1 MLVSVVIPCYNSE
14 GTIEKVVDLCMEAFA
29 KWDGYE
35 CEMILVNDFSRD
47 RTFEAI
53 TRAAKKYPNVKG
65 VNLAKNFGQ
74 HAAIMAGFQYV
85 QGELVVGMDDD
96 LQNHPEQLRQFL
108 DKMEEGYDVVFG
120 IYKKRNFSAFKNFT
134 GAVSQFLLFHLV
146 DRPKDIEMSSFWMSR
161 RYVIEE
167 IKNYRGNDAFIQL
180 LFVRTTR
187 NLANIEV
194 EHYAREIG
202 ESNYT
207 FRKGL
212 KLFMSFMNYSTIPLQ
227 LATMF
232 GVAFS
237 LTGFIAAVI
246 VLIRK
251 LLDPTIYVGWSS
263 MMCIILIV
271 AGITFLMLG
280 IIGEYVGKLIM
291 TINQTPLYVVRET
304 LNMEE
309 DKKSLSEKVSEKSK

>member
-1 MLVSVVIPCYNSE
+1 
-14 GTIEKVVDLCMEAFA
+14 
-29 KWDGYE
+29 
-35 CEMILVNDFSRD
+35 
-47 RTFEAI
+47 
-53 TRAAKKYPNVKG
+53 
-65 VNLAKNFGQ
+65 
-74 HAAIMAGFQYV
+74 
-85 QGELVVGMDDD
+85 
-96 LQNHPEQLRQFL
+96 
-108 DKMEEGYDVVFG
+108 
-120 IYKKRNFSAFKNFT
+120 
-134 GAVSQFLLFHLV
+134 
-146 DRPKDIEMSSFWMSR
+146 MSSFWLAR

-194 EHYAREIG
+194 EHYAREVG

-227 LATMF
+227 LATIF
-232 GVAFS
+232 GVLFS
-237 LTGFIAAVI
+237 LTGFIAAVVI
-246 VLIRK
+246 LVRK

-263 MMCIILIV
+263 MMCITLII

-291 TINQTPLYVVRET
+291 TINHTPLYVVRNT
-304 LNMEE
+304 LNTETPKQGEMPDTDGKRADGNRERTGE
-309 DKKSLSEKVSEKSK
+309 